1 MLRERAH
8 QTYGSFTVFAI
19 SSRNVSNFSGVIVR
33 VFPNHF
39 LLGAMRAG
47 PSISLFAVFVVLRKY
62 PPITFPLRSYFAF
75 PSRYICIRLMVDRSR
90 IFEFLRTRSGL
101 SELLLLYELRFTM
114 VEGEKMRNVGR
125 GVINTK
131 LVRNQPKMKH
141 YVHWTSNRFHICL
154 VYV

>member
-1 MLRERAH
+1 MLKAKPH
-8 QTYGSFTVFAI
+8 STYGSFTVFAI

-47 PSISLFAVFVVLRKY
+47 PSISLFAVLVVLRKY
-62 PPITFPLRSYFAF
+62 PPITFPSRSYFAF

-101 SELLLLYELRFTM
+101 SELLLLYELRFTI
-114 VEGEKMRNVGR
+114 VDGEKNEKCGQWC
-125 GVINTK
+125 
-131 LVRNQPKMKH
+131 NQCKIDGKS
-141 YVHWTSNRFHICL
+141 TRDET
-154 VYV
+154 

>member
-8 QTYGSFTVFAI
+8 PTYGSFTVFAI

-62 PPITFPLRSYFAF
+62 PPITFPSRSYFAF

-101 SELLLLYELRFTM
+101 SELLLLYELRFTI

-141 YVHWTSNRFHICL
+141 CVH
-154 VYV
+154 